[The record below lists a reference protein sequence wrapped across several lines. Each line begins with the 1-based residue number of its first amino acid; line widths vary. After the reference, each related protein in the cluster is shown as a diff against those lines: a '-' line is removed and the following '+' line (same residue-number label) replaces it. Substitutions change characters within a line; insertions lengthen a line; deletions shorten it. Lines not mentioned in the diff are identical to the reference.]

1 MGCPVTRAESRKV
14 HANAFT
20 LLPPQ
25 IHTDDTPH
33 FSQFIY
39 LLSFF
44 VLHERAAK
52 KKRKKNRRQKRK
64 KKTAV
69 CSHLNISQNTM
80 LSNTI
85 LAIATKLREMLFFF
99 HKHSFQFSAS
109 LLLSLSSFKLN
120 SHMRHN
126 MWTAA
131 HMGRFDI
138 YQLWLIAPLHR
149 KKKCN

>member
-1 MGCPVTRAESRKV
+1 MQMLLHCCHRRYTRMTPPTSRNLSICSHSLSYMNELQRKKEKK
-14 HANAFT
+14 T
-20 LLPPQ
+20 G
-25 IHTDDTPH
+25 DKRGKRK
-33 FSQFIY
+33 
-39 LLSFF
+39 LLSAHT
-44 VLHERAAK
+44 L
-52 KKRKKNRRQKRK
+52 
-64 KKTAV
+64 
-69 CSHLNISQNTM
+69 ISARTQCCLTQYLQLQRN
-80 LSNTI
+80 SG
-85 LAIATKLREMLFFF
+85 RCFFFF